1 MPIDISKVQWDAA
14 PAAPAIDLNAVQ
26 WDTPAQAKI
35 PGPRQATFLPA
46 LGRGAASLA
55 DVTVGAVLPAVA
67 QQVVYPFAR
76 IGRSPEEAQRITG
89 GVVSAVD
96 KPFGKAFGVTET
108 PEYKGEAAQR
118 LMGFIGENF
127 QKGAEW
133 ISQQTGVPTG
143 DVENMMGSLTLAAPA
158 AAKPVARA
166 VKQVAAPAVEK
177 AIVGA
182 KMPFEKQLAARAERM
197 SLEDYARGP
206 QIDAAA
212 EAQRLKIALNPTD
225 IEPGAGPRV
234 RSMVAGARGPE
245 KLAETNKGRVREI
258 VLNELD
264 LPSTT
269 QLNTPD
275 AFQQARSKVAE
286 PYDQVAK
293 LPTMTADDAVRASLD
308 RLRPDESLIGSDK
321 YASAVNSIIDDAMA
335 KTDAGLT
342 GAQLLDNVKTLR
354 QRARKVYNNKNA
366 DLAALDVADTN
377 LAVANVLESMIE
389 SNVFDP
395 KLLDRFRDA
404 RQKMARSYAYEGATD
419 LNTGMVD
426 VKKLARITAKDNTLT
441 GDIASLGQIA
451 GNFPDVFSTKA
462 ASTWYSAPR
471 LSRSGAAGGAGALIG
486 SQFGLTGSIVGGLLG
501 GAAGE
506 GLGAWQASKIASP
519 AYQAGLTLRDMR
531 IPVNQLAA
539 PMAPIPQGQAIVPYQ
554 APVEVL
560 APGEGPYQPNFVFG
574 QNQYGPRVTPV
585 MPKTNR
591 LLGAPSAEG
600 TINALRAEDAR
611 RAGLSRA
618 VGQQA
623 EAQQAAAEA
632 AANVG
637 KRTTNR
643 PVELMF
649 DEAGNLVPAQ
659 MQGAG
664 GVVGGLTPLESA
676 VQKMSGQV
684 TPETTGTAYTT
695 KRIAPKTGTQPYT
708 RITKKEGETAF
719 ERQGQSFAMTAEEKI
734 AWNKAK
740 ADLAE
745 VAPGFKALSDK
756 AIAEKMMDRAWVEQ
770 TAAKARQQAAAFEQI
785 AARAA
790 DERARQ
796 AAIANRERMMD
807 LADQMEETLRAPRPV
822 PTGGQ
827 GPKTRA
833 HQRNK
838 LNMLSDQEAL
848 NKLLE
853 K

>member
-26 WDTPAQAKI
+26 WDTPAQAEI

-118 LMGFIGENF
+118 LMQFIGENF
-127 QKGAEW
+127 QKGADW

-225 IEPGAGPRV
+225 IEPGAGTRI
-234 RSMVAGARGPE
+234 RSMAAGARGPE

-258 VLNELD
+258 ALNELD
-264 LPSTT
+264 LPPTT

-293 LPTMTADDAVRASLD
+293 LPTMTADDTVRASLD

-486 SQFGLTGSIVGGLLG
+486 SHFGLTGSIVGGLLG

-506 GLGAWQASKIASP
+506 GLGAWHARTIASP
-519 AYQAGLTLRDMR
+519 AYQAKLKLRDMR

-585 MPKTNR
+585 MPETNR

-632 AANVG
+632 AA
-637 KRTTNR
+637 RR
-643 PVELMF
+643 PTSGEVMLEF
-649 DEAGNLVPAQ
+649 DPVTGRFREVS
-659 MQGAG
+659 QGLKGA
-664 GVVGGLTPLESA
+664 
-676 VQKMSGQV
+676 
-684 TPETTGTAYTT
+684 TPETFSNFGSAL
-695 KRIAPKTGTQPYT
+695 
-708 RITKKEGETAF
+708 ETASNKISAGKRF
-719 ERQGQSFAMTAEEKI
+719 DLTAAEKVAWDKTTADIAKVEAGFDKLTRDEIAAKIKDRRWVAQTIRKATAQSEALAKQEAALAEQLANRDNLRLMAREIDAKNKELARIQAERQSLM
-734 AWNKAK
+734 
-740 ADLAE
+740 DLAE
-745 VAPGFKALSDK
+745 Q
-756 AIAEKMMDRAWVEQ
+756 MD
-770 TAAKARQQAAAFEQI
+770 
-785 AARAA
+785 
-790 DERARQ
+790 
-796 AAIANRERMMD
+796 
-807 LADQMEETLRAPRPV
+807 ETLRAPRPV
-822 PTGGQ
+822 STGGQ

-833 HQRNK
+833 FQRNRM
-838 LNMLSDQEAL
+838 NPDQEVL
-848 NKLLE
+848 NQLLG

>member
-1 MPIDISKVQWDAA
+1 MATIEELSAALIKADAA
-14 PAAPAIDLNAVQ
+14 GNTADAKAFADAIRQMRSSEMAPPVQ
-26 WDTPAQAKI
+26 AEI

-89 GVVSAVD
+89 GVVSAID

-108 PEYKGEAAQR
+108 PEYKGEATQR
-118 LMGFIGENF
+118 LMQFIGENF

-158 AAKPVARA
+158 AAKPVVRT
-166 VKQVAAPAVEK
+166 VKQTVVPAVEK

-258 VLNELD
+258 ALNELD
-264 LPSTT
+264 LPPTT

-293 LPTMTADDAVRASLD
+293 LPTMTADDTVRASLD

-560 APGEGPYQPNFVFG
+560 APGEGPYRPNFVFG
-574 QNQYGPRVTPV
+574 QNQYDPRVTPV
-585 MPKTNR
+585 MPETNR

-632 AANVG
+632 AA
-637 KRTTNR
+637 RR
-643 PVELMF
+643 PTSGEVMLEF
-649 DEAGNLVPAQ
+649 DPITGRFREAS
-659 MQGAG
+659 QGIKGA
-664 GVVGGLTPLESA
+664 
-676 VQKMSGQV
+676 
-684 TPETTGTAYTT
+684 TPETFSNFGSAL
-695 KRIAPKTGTQPYT
+695 
-708 RITKKEGETAF
+708 ETASNKVTEGKRF
-719 ERQGQSFAMTAEEKI
+719 DMTAAEKV
-734 AWNKAK
+734 AWEKTK
-740 ADLAE
+740 VDLAE

-807 LADQMEETLRAPRPV
+807 LAAQMEETLRAPRPV
-822 PTGGQ
+822 STGGQ

-833 HQRNK
+833 FQRNRM
-838 LNMLSDQEAL
+838 NPDQEVL
-848 NKLLE
+848 NQLLG